1 MVLLADV
8 TLMPI
13 PEFSKSRTYRQM
25 DHVSETQNS
34 VMMLMQVQQSVG
46 WEEELWAIATPVTL
60 CTEPP
65 KYWILIGQL
74 SYPMLI
80 SACGVPYI
88 NVRGEADAAACTP
101 LSEQS
106 KANVRYLG

>member
-25 DHVSETQNS
+25 DHVSKTQNS

-46 WEEELWAIATPVTL
+46 WEEEL
-60 CTEPP
+60 
-65 KYWILIGQL
+65 
-74 SYPMLI
+74 
-80 SACGVPYI
+80 
-88 NVRGEADAAACTP
+88 
-101 LSEQS
+101 
-106 KANVRYLG
+106 